1 MTNAKNSSTDRLAT
15 PLDPP
20 AAPRIYT
27 VAQLADILQ
36 IDARAVRMKVRA
48 GTWPHLDLGPKTI
61 RFTEAHLATILS
73 QSEATQPPRLTRLHR
88 RRGEPPRYAPAEP

>member
-1 MTNAKNSSTDRLAT
+1 MPEIHDTSQGE
-15 PLDPP
+15 P
-20 AAPRIYT
+20 ADVPAPRVYT

-36 IDARAVRMKVRA
+36 IDPRAVRTKARA
-48 GTWPHLDLGPKTI
+48 GTWPSLDFGPRTI

-73 QSEATQPPRLTRLHR
+73 QSEAPPPPRLTRLHR